1 LWVVGNSNV
10 GGGGEQQRCGRWGK
24 ATLWVVGNSNVVGGG
39 EQQRSFSPEASL

>member
-1 LWVVGNSNV
+1 VGNSNV
-10 GGGGEQQRCGRWGK
+10 VVGGEQQRCGRWGK